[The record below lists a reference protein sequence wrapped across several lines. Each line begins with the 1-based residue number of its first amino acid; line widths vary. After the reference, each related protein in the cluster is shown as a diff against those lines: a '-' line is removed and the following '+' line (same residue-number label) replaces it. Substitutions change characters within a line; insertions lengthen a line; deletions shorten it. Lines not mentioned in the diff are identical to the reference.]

1 MTVNN
6 LSCDSV
12 TGIMD
17 AWYNQLCNSLN
28 LSINNFQL
36 AQPVIIPENKEDLW
50 AYINLVPPKTLK
62 YNYWY
67 YNQPAFFSQ
76 YAAIVNQLQF
86 PESSFEKDIG
96 KATFTK
102 WNNYLKG
109 LPQPPPENTL
119 PSVWFQWAIIHAPSV
134 ANIGRTDLSCLVLI
148 KSARAALAPYQ
159 GPNAKSPEFLPLFSD
174 LMTTLKASSSVNF
187 SFASMNDNPDVS
199 NSWVPGNDPNFFGI
213 WTGSWCGFLVNKK
226 MAQSAISISVQFE
239 HISVVPVTPGSW
251 YNSGLLHLALAS
263 KSTPPW
269 DSITGWDK
277 YFGIDGT
284 LNYAIGSVLA
294 VDGISLSLTSD
305 ANFTSEEQSVI
316 KSQVEMGYW
325 PIYCQQKLSVIT
337 NDVSF
342 ESGKMTINCHS
353 NPGNPILM
361 GNYVFK
367 IGQYLG
373 TS

>member
-1 MTVNN
+1 MTINN
-6 LSCDSV
+6 LSCDGI

-36 AQPVIIPENKEDLW
+36 CQPIIIQANNDNLW

-96 KATFTK
+96 KATFAK
-102 WNNYLKG
+102 WNSYLKG

-119 PSVWFQWAIIHAPSV
+119 PSVWFQWAIMNAPSV
-134 ANIGRTDLSCLVLI
+134 ANIGRTDLACMVLI
-148 KSARAALAPYQ
+148 KSAWAALAPYQ
-159 GPNAKSPEFLPLFSD
+159 GTNAKSPDFLPLFSD
-174 LMTTLKASSSVNF
+174 LTASLQASPSVNF
-187 SFASMNDNPDVS
+187 SFDSMNANPDVS
-199 NSWVPGNDPNFFGI
+199 NSWVPGNDPNFFGL
-213 WTGSWCGFLVNKK
+213 WTGCWCGLLVNKK
-226 MAQSAISISVQFE
+226 FAQSAISISVKFE
-239 HISVVPVTPGSW
+239 HFSVVPVTPGSW
-251 YNSGLLHLALAS
+251 YNSALLHHALAS
-263 KSTPPW
+263 KSSPPW
-269 DSITGWDK
+269 DSNTAWDK

-294 VDGISLSLTSD
+294 VDGISLSLTAD
-305 ANFTSEEQSVI
+305 ADFASEEQSVI

-325 PIYCQQKLSVIT
+325 PIYCPQKLPVIT

-342 ESGKMTINCHS
+342 EPGKMTINCHTD
-353 NPGNPILM
+353 PGSPILM
-361 GNYVFK
+361 GNNIFK